1 MSKKSKKKENEFVEQ
16 AWEPKLDYDDG
27 VRRFSADDLPF
38 FRELIE
44 NKMDEVKKEIE
55 YLEKTTSEYSGSE
68 TTYSL
73 HMADQGTDAQE
84 REKAF
89 LFTQRAHKFL
99 QDLVNA
105 RNRIDAG
112 TYGYCRDTGIPI
124 EYKRLEYVPHATLSI
139 EAKKLREEAKR

>member
-1 MSKKSKKKENEFVEQ
+1 MSKKTKKENEVVEQ
-16 AWEPKLDYDDG
+16 TLEPQLDYDDG
-27 VRRFSADDLPF
+27 VKRFTPEDIPF

-44 NKMDEVKKEIE
+44 KKIEEVKKEID
-55 YLEKTTSEYSGSE
+55 YLEKTTSEYSGGE

-99 QDLVNA
+99 QDLINA
-105 RNRIDAG
+105 MNRIEAG

-124 EYKRLEYVPHATLSI
+124 EFKRLEYVPHATLSI
-139 EAKKLREEAKR
+139 EAKKQREEDKR